1 MTERKPPGVS
11 FETWAD
17 KQIRDAERRGEFAA
31 LPGAGKPLPSLD
43 APYDEMWWIRRK
55 MQQEGLSALPPSLVL
70 RKEAEDAMEA
80 VARAA
85 TEAQVRRIVGTIND
99 KLREALRRPPEG
111 PPLGRGLF
119 DVEQVVADWRAAR
132 AEEAAAAAEAV
143 EAAEAAARAAGP
155 AADGE
160 PARGGWGRLFRRRRS
175 A

>member
-11 FETWAD
+11 WETWAD
-17 KQIRDAERRGEFAA
+17 KQIREAERRGEFAS

-43 APYDEMWWIRRK
+43 APYDELWWVRGK
-55 MQQEGLSALPPSLVL
+55 MQREGLSALPPSLIL

-80 VARAA
+80 VGRAA
-85 TEAQVRRIVGTIND
+85 TEAQVRRIVGEIND

-119 DVEQVVADWRAAR
+119 DTEQVVADWHTAR
-132 AEEAAAAAEAV
+132 AAAAAAE
-143 EAAEAAARAAGP
+143 P
-155 AADGE
+155 AAPPEAPEAPVRGG
-160 PARGGWGRLFRRRRS
+160 RGGWGGLFRRRRS

>member
-17 KQIRDAERRGEFAA
+17 KQIRDAERRGDFKA

-43 APYDEMWWIRRK
+43 APYDELWWIRGK
-55 MQQEGLSALPPSLVL
+55 MQREGLSALPPSLVL

-85 TEAQVRRIVGTIND
+85 TEAQVRRIVGEIND

-119 DVEQVVADWRAAR
+119 DAEQVVADWRAAR
-132 AEEAAAAAEAV
+132 AVAESAREPAPPPRPAVGEA
-143 EAAEAAARAAGP
+143 
-155 AADGE
+155 

>member
-17 KQIRDAERRGEFAA
+17 KQIRDAESRGEFAG

-43 APYDEMWWIRRK
+43 APYDELWWIRGK
-55 MQQEGLSALPPSLVL
+55 MQREGLSALPPSLVL

-80 VARAA
+80 VAAA
-85 TEAQVRRIVGTIND
+85 GTEAQVRRIVGAIND

-111 PPLGRGLF
+111 PALGRGLF

-132 AEEAAAAAEAV
+132 DAVEPPAPAPAPPAAEPPV
-143 EAAEAAARAAGP
+143 RAGL
-155 AADGE
+155 
-160 PARGGWGRLFRRRRS
+160 RRLFRRGRPS
-175 A
+175 W